1 MNLYC
6 SSFLILYSI
15 GCLSVFTHA
24 DSTETE
30 SSTSHHIDGKGSLIL
45 DSLFSFDSKQNKPN
59 SLFVFMNNI
68 FRPDY
73 ATLIMESSRYD
84 DIIPELIQSAI
95 LTGDIEKYI
104 DISHASTM
112 FHTSGIDGKNGESL
126 RKRKLEDVFA
136 NETVQTLRNCN
147 EMIYKFTGDEVLR
160 FAFDYIVVLGGWE
173 AFGIPLPLK
182 LFLTRVFKYG
192 LEAHK
197 ICGSCQDFL
206 DDYGGMGDDELYGNN
221 FDDYCGADTYGYDA
235 VVSGLLYLPVDND
248 GNYLRKDSNL
258 ALMNRWI
265 EFTAKEVPS
274 EQLEASPVW
283 ETTEEAMEARGFSP
297 VGGVTG
303 AMGIVTLLPDYIGF
317 GESYRYRKGERVF
330 SSSSLVDIVSQF
342 LLSLLL
348 FCSKRCLDQAHV
360 SKRHYSTSLETER

>member
-1 MNLYC
+1 
-6 SSFLILYSI
+6 
-15 GCLSVFTHA
+15 
-24 DSTETE
+24 
-30 SSTSHHIDGKGSLIL
+30 
-45 DSLFSFDSKQNKPN
+45 
-59 SLFVFMNNI
+59 MNNI

-112 FHTSGIDGKNGESL
+112 FHTSGIDGKNGDDL
-126 RKRKLEDVFA
+126 RKRKLEDVVV
-136 NETVQTLRNCN
+136 NETVQILRNCD
-147 EMIYKFTGDEVLR
+147 EMIYKFTGDEVLK

-173 AFGIPLPLK
+173 TFGIPLPLK
-182 LFLTRVFKYG
+182 FFLTRVFKYG

-235 VVSGLLYLPVDND
+235 VVSGLLYLPVDDD

-283 ETTEEAMEARGFSP
+283 ETTNEAMEARGFSP
-297 VGGVTG
+297 LGVVTG
-303 AMGIVTLLPDYIGF
+303 ALGIVTLLPDYIGF

-330 SSSSLVDIVSQF
+330 SNSSLVNIVSQF

-360 SKRHYSTSLETER
+360 SKRYYSTSLETER